1 MSRPT
6 RGGIFRKIR
15 RGFGSVNAEIEKGKV
30 MADEYQQGQVP
41 AGAAPA
47 GVMPDG
53 TQQIPQF
60 TQQQF
65 TQQPVKK
72 AKKINLK
79 LIFFFL
85 VIIAAVGYY
94 GYQYFLAP
102 TPEFTVNGTKFTMKS
117 TPDDFM
123 KAGLVI
129 CDSKGKVVDLTGNS
143 VLPKTVLNTEYQIGL
158 PLSDSYATPT
168 GIFFKVMNTATNA
181 KGVKNCQVYS
191 VTYWPG
197 QDKTGGAVKFN
208 GQDLTDLDPKKW
220 VEAFKAAKYPFSDKE
235 LGQFETGGTTLI
247 LGERGNYNYKANAET
262 GSGKPSYVQFT
273 NNIKTESK
281 K

>member
-72 AKKINLK
+72 KKKFNFFS
-79 LIFFFL
+79 LIIIL
-85 VIIAAVGYY
+85 VALAAAGYM
-94 GYQYFLAP
+94 GYQYILAP

-143 VLPKTVLNTEYQIGL
+143 VLPKTVLNNQREGCEE
-158 PLSDSYATPT
+158 LS
-168 GIFFKVMNTATNA
+168 
-181 KGVKNCQVYS
+181 GVFRYVL
-191 VTYWPG
+191 
-197 QDKTGGAVKFN
+197 A
-208 GQDLTDLDPKKW
+208 
-220 VEAFKAAKYPFSDKE
+220 
-235 LGQFETGGTTLI
+235 
-247 LGERGNYNYKANAET
+247 
-262 GSGKPSYVQFT
+262 GSG
-273 NNIKTESK
+273 
-281 K
+281 

>member
-1 MSRPT
+1 
-6 RGGIFRKIR
+6 
-15 RGFGSVNAEIEKGKV
+15 
-30 MADEYQQGQVP
+30 MADDFPQGQAP
-41 AGAAPA
+41 AQAAPA

-53 TQQIPQF
+53 TVPQQIPQ
-60 TQQQF
+60 TAP
-65 TQQPVKK
+65 QPVKK
-72 AKKINLK
+72 KKKFNFFS
-79 LIFFFL
+79 LIIIL
-85 VIIAAVGYY
+85 VALAAAGYM
-94 GYQYFLAP
+94 GYQYILAP